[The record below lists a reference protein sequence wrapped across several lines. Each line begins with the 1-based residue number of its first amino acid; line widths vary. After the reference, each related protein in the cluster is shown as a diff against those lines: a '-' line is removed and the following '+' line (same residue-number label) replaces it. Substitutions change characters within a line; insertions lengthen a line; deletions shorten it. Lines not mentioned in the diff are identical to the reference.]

1 MPIQNSSR
9 RSFVKL
15 LAATPLL
22 TQIAARDLYAQAAS
36 AVGRDPREN
45 VYTRL
50 GVKTVINCRGTWTYL
65 SGSLEFPEVRQA
77 QVEAAQHFVNMLEL
91 QRAVGRRLAELT
103 GAESGIVTS
112 GAAGAMAAATAGCM
126 AGTDDKYIWQLPDTT
141 GLKHEVIM
149 VGGRSAFDSAI
160 RLTGAKLVLAY
171 SPEELANAINEKTAM
186 IYTTDLG
193 DKLQKQKSIAKDHK
207 IPMLLDD
214 AAGIPPADNAKL
226 YARMGIDLY
235 CFSGGKGL
243 CGPQCSGLL
252 LGRKDLIEAAL
263 LNCSPREGAVCRPM
277 KVGKEEIIGCLTA
290 LETWLKLDE
299 KKLYAEWNG
308 RIDRIR
314 KLVETVSGVKTE
326 TFTPDDGNRYP
337 TLKISWDQQGW
348 RYTISDCVQELRA
361 GESSDRSSRSG
372 QSQFGDS
379 SSRGESEPQR
389 TKRSRPH
396 RVGLNDDQAGRG
408 NHCWTETEVHS
419 GRCAEEDGS
428 LKTRG
433 CLEKNSSESCFA
445 TVSGGRFVFVESHS
459 ARAVARRG
467 SRARGRSSEP
477 GLLAWCECR
486 RLHLHFRA
494 RASASGWKFA
504 VDF

>member
-1 MPIQNSSR
+1 LHEHLPKLAPRQLFYQEALMPVRNASR

-36 AVGRDPREN
+36 AVGHDPRQN

-65 SGSLEFPEVRQA
+65 SGSLEFPEVREA

-91 QRAVGRRLAELT
+91 QRAVGRRLSELT

-126 AGTDDKYIWQLPDTT
+126 AGTDDKHIWQLPDTT

-160 RLTGAKLVLAY
+160 RLTGAKLVLVY
-171 SPEELANAINEKTAM
+171 SPEELANAINENTAM

-193 DKLQKQKSIAKDHK
+193 DKLQKELAVAKEHK
-207 IPMLLDD
+207 VPMLLDD

-243 CGPQCSGLL
+243 RGPQCSGLL
-252 LGRKDLIEAAL
+252 LGRRDLIEAAL
-263 LNCSPREGAVCRPM
+263 LNCAPREGAVCRPM
-277 KVGKEEIIGCLTA
+277 KVGKEEVIGCLTA

-299 KKLYAEWNG
+299 KKLYAEWND

-314 KLVETVSGVKTE
+314 KLVETVPGVRTD
-326 TFTPDDGNRYP
+326 TFVPDDGNRYP
-337 TLKISWDQQGW
+337 TLRVYWDQQGW
-348 RYTISDCVQELRA
+348 RYKISDCVQELRSGDPVIEVLGA
-361 GESSDRSSRSG
+361 DNPSLVTAVREGNPNPNRKERKEPDHIELVSMTIKPGEEIIVG
-372 QSQFGDS
+372 Q
-379 SSRGESEPQR
+379 R
-389 TKRSRPH
+389 
-396 RVGLNDDQAGRG
+396 L
-408 NHCWTETEVHS
+408 
-419 GRCAEEDGS
+419 
-428 LKTRG
+428 
-433 CLEKNSSESCFA
+433 
-445 TVSGGRFVFVESHS
+445 
-459 ARAVARRG
+459 RAILGA
-467 SRARGRSSEP
+467 AQKK
-477 GLLAWCECR
+477 A
-486 RLHLHFRA
+486 A
-494 RASASGWKFA
+494 A
-504 VDF
+504 

>member
-1 MPIQNSSR
+1 MLIPNSSR

-15 LAATPLL
+15 LAAAPLL
-22 TQIAARDLYAQAAS
+22 SQIAARDLYAQAAS
-36 AVGRDPREN
+36 AIGRDPREN

-126 AGTDDKYIWQLPDTT
+126 AGTDDKVIWQLPDTT

-160 RLTGAKLVLAY
+160 RLTGAKLVLTY

-193 DKLQKQKSIAKDHK
+193 DKLQREQSIAKDRK

-277 KVGKEEIIGCLTA
+277 KVGKEEVIGCLTA

-299 KKLYAEWNG
+299 KKLYGEWNG
-308 RIDRIR
+308 RVERIR
-314 KLVETVSGVKTE
+314 KLVETVPAVKTE
-326 TFTPDDGNRYP
+326 TYTPGDGNRYP
-337 TLKISWDQQGW
+337 TLKISWDQQAWGFS
-348 RYTISDCVQELRA
+348 ISDCVHELRA
-361 GESSDRSSRSG
+361 GDPVIEVLGADNPSLVTAVREGNPNRKEPRGPDHIELVSMTMKPGEEIIVG
-372 QSQFGDS
+372 Q
-379 SSRGESEPQR
+379 R
-389 TKRSRPH
+389 
-396 RVGLNDDQAGRG
+396 L
-408 NHCWTETEVHS
+408 
-419 GRCAEEDGS
+419 
-428 LKTRG
+428 
-433 CLEKNSSESCFA
+433 
-445 TVSGGRFVFVESHS
+445 
-459 ARAVARRG
+459 RAILGA
-467 SRARGRSSEP
+467 AQKK
-477 GLLAWCECR
+477 A
-486 RLHLHFRA
+486 A
-494 RASASGWKFA
+494 A
-504 VDF
+504 

>member
-1 MPIQNSSR
+1 MQIRNSSR

-15 LAATPLL
+15 LAAAPLL
-22 TQIAARDLYAQAAS
+22 SQIAARDLYAQAAS

-77 QVEAAQHFVNMLEL
+77 QVEAAQHFVNMLDL
-91 QRAVGRRLAELT
+91 QHAVGKRLAELT

-126 AGTDDKYIWQLPDTT
+126 AGTDDHYIWQLPDTT

-160 RLTGAKLVLAY
+160 RLTGAKLVLTY
-171 SPEELANAINEKTAM
+171 SPEDLANAINEKTAM

-193 DKLQKQKSIAKDHK
+193 DKLQKEHAIAKDHK

-226 YARMGIDLY
+226 YARMGLDLY

-314 KLVETVSGVKTE
+314 KLVETVPGVKTD
-326 TFTPDDGNRYP
+326 TYTPDDGNRYP
-337 TLKISWDQQGW
+337 TLKISWDQQAWGFS
-348 RYTISDCVQELRA
+348 ISDCVRELRA
-361 GESSDRSSRSG
+361 GD
-372 QSQFGDS
+372 
-379 SSRGESEPQR
+379 P
-389 TKRSRPH
+389 
-396 RVGLNDDQAGRG
+396 VI
-408 NHCWTETEVHS
+408 EVL
-419 GRCAEEDGS
+419 GADNPS
-428 LKTRG
+428 L
-433 CLEKNSSESCFA
+433 
-445 TVSGGRFVFVESHS
+445 V
-459 ARAVARRG
+459 RAVREGNPNHKEPKGPDHIELVSMTIKPGEEIIVGQRL
-467 SRARGRSSEP
+467 RAILG
-477 GLLAWCECR
+477 A
-486 RLHLHFRA
+486 A
-494 RASASGWKFA
+494 QKKAAA
-504 VDF
+504 